1 MQTNANKPAGFSR
14 PTIVLAIAVILLVMG
29 AFSIGIK
36 TDASSAKQ
44 GLTGAQGRT
53 GLQGLVGEQGPAGTQ
68 GTQGPAGP
76 RGLRGLTGATGA
88 TGASGTAASI
98 KTGPQVTYH
107 MDISDFE
114 NSLIETPTSNLLG
127 GSTTVASS
135 DFAGT
140 IPIYDVNNTRVGT
153 YSASFLSMETG
164 NGVFTDISNYLSTGD
179 GLDATWATSATPI
192 NLALDSIVN
201 SVVTT
206 STVTVTT
213 KVGSS
218 SFFGETFNL
227 IVSSDGNN
235 IYFQFNP
242 VN

>member
-1 MQTNANKPAGFSR
+1 MQPNTNETAGFAR
-14 PTIVLAIAVILLVMG
+14 PAIALALIVGILLVMS
-29 AFSIGIK
+29 AFSIGVK

-44 GLTGAQGRT
+44 GLTGPQGQT
-53 GLQGLVGEQGPAGTQ
+53 GLQGLIGEQGPV
-68 GTQGPAGP
+68 GTQGPPGPARP
-76 RGLRGLTGATGA
+76 RGSRGLTGATGA
-88 TGASGTAASI
+88 TGAAASI

-114 NSLIETPTSNLLG
+114 NSLIEAPTSNVSG
-127 GSTTVASS
+127 GSTTLASN
-135 DFAGT
+135 DLAGT
-140 IPIYDVNNTRVGT
+140 IPIYDVNNTEVGT

-164 NGVFTDISNYLSTGD
+164 NGIFTDISNYLSTND
-179 GLDATWATSATPI
+179 GLVVTWDTPATPS
-192 NLALDSIVN
+192 NLALGSIVN
-201 SVVTT
+201 SVATE

-218 SFFGETFNL
+218 SFFGDTFNL
-227 IVSSDGNN
+227 IVSSDGTN